1 MVSRES
7 LVHEEPYDEDY
18 FDDPNLEDDV
28 IRIGEYCQAHN
39 YSYAQALPIEDDSP
53 YPEVRCAVSNVDD
66 PDMPVNTLRAWT
78 MGILCA
84 IIFPGLNV
92 FMHFRWPS
100 VGIGPVSIRYRP
112 VPLRDLN

>member
-39 YSYAQALPIEDDSP
+39 YTYA
-53 YPEVRCAVSNVDD
+53 
-66 PDMPVNTLRAWT
+66 
-78 MGILCA
+78 
-84 IIFPGLNV
+84 
-92 FMHFRWPS
+92 
-100 VGIGPVSIRYRP
+100 
-112 VPLRDLN
+112 